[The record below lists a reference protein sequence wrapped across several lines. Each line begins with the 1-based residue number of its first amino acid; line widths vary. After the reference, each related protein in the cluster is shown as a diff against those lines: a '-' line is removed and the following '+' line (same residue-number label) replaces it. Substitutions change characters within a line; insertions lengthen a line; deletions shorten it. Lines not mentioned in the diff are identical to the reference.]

1 MPTRSTDDQ
10 KPAEEKPAEATAAPR
25 TATRRSSDDEKP
37 SSGTAYLNV
46 SGGPLVYDRAGHTV
60 AAGEWTP
67 EINLDKL
74 GKAARQNGYLLP
86 RSEL

>member
-1 MPTRSTDDQ
+1 MPARSTDDQ
-10 KPAEEKPAEATAAPR
+10 KPAEEKTGTAAAPK
-25 TATRRSSDDEKP
+25 TATRSDDSKP

-46 SGGPLVYDRAGHTV
+46 SGGPLVYDREGHQV

-74 GKAARQNGYLLP
+74 GRAARQNGYLRP